1 MKFRK
6 MLTLFVSLSLVVLAV
21 AGCGGQKKEEVPKFP
36 TKPIS
41 IIVPF
46 AAGGGTDAVARSL
59 AKSAEPILGQPVTV
73 VNKAGANGATGMTE
87 GLNAPADGYIVT
99 MTAVEVVMNPIQG
112 MVPWKPNDFKAI
124 LLVNSDASALTVNAN
139 SPYKTYEDFLK
150 AAKENPGMLKVGANA
165 PGAIWH
171 LAALSLQ
178 EKAGVKFNLVPYPG
192 GAGPAITDLLG
203 GHIDAVTV
211 SAAEVSQHVK
221 SGKLRMLAVHAPQR
235 LKGFPEV
242 PTAKE
247 KGIDLNISTW
257 RGLAVPGKTPDSVV
271 KTLHDAFKKATED
284 PKFVEFMEKG
294 NFGIGYMSSQEMQ
307 QYMDEQTKM
316 FQPLMEKAGLTKK

>member
-6 MLTLFVSLSLVVLAV
+6 MLTLLVSLSLVVLAV
-21 AGCGGQKKEEVPKFP
+21 AGCGGQKKEEAKFP

-112 MVPWKPNDFKAI
+112 MVPWKPSDFKAI